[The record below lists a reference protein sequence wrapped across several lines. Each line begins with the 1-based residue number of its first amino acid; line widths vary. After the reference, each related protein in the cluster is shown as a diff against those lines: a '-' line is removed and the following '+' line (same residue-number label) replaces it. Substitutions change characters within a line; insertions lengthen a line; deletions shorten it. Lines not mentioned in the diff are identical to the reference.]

1 MYPRQNFVTHKKKIE
16 RRPCVF
22 HFSFFV
28 FFSFKYMYNIE
39 EGGGRSG
46 GLSLCLGRNWRDRKD
61 RRTDGRTE
69 THIEEHLTVYINNN
83 RETETHGQ
91 REMKEVCGK

>member
-39 EGGGRSG
+39 EGGEGQEVYLFVWEEIGGIGRIG
-46 GLSLCLGRNWRDRKD
+46 VRLG
-61 RRTDGRTE
+61 
-69 THIEEHLTVYINNN
+69 
-83 RETETHGQ
+83 GQ
-91 REMKEVCGK
+91 RHT